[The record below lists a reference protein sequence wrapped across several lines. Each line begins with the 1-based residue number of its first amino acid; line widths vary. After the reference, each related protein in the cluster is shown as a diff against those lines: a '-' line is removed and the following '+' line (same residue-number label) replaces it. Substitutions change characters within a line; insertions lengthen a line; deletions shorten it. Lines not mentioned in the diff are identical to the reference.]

1 MERESENNLKALNL
15 LPGSE
20 ISSRV
25 GLEKLVKT
33 GWRDLVVGSLIA
45 ALSEVEDNCGV
56 VVIINKWLVR
66 SSHGGAGRGGRG
78 RQVNERPRHPYGNA
92 FTMERDKRRSG
103 SIGSDKTKDRLNGRK
118 RMSFD
123 SSSPS
128 PPTTTIHHI
137 HEMLSLACSKQV
149 CTALISAGYQ
159 SNDVVVYSSC
169 YYRVTSWC

>member
-1 MERESENNLKALNL
+1 MERESENNFKALNL

-56 VVIINKWLVR
+56 VVIINKWLVK
-66 SSHGGAGRGGRG
+66 SWPGGRG

-92 FTMERDKRRSG
+92 LTMERDKRRSG
-103 SIGSDKTKDRLNGRK
+103 SIDSDKTKDRLNRRK

-128 PPTTTIHHI
+128 PPHTNNTPQTRNVIP
-137 HEMLSLACSKQV
+137 CPQ
-149 CTALISAGYQ
+149 
-159 SNDVVVYSSC
+159 
-169 YYRVTSWC
+169 